1 MKALERRQA
10 ILELLCERRSDTFEN
25 LAFEFSVSKMTIY
38 RDVLE
43 LSLSYPIYTKSGRHE
58 GGVYVAEDYYLGK
71 QYLSS
76 QQKELL
82 ETLSS
87 SVGDNQRKVL
97 ESIIRK
103 FGRPSQL
110 K

>member
-10 ILELLCERRSDTFEN
+10 IIELLCERRIEKIEN
-25 LAFEFSVSKMTIY
+25 LAFEFSVNECTIR
-38 RDVLE
+38 RDIQE
-43 LSLSYPIYTKSGRHE
+43 LSLSYPIYTKTGTY

-71 QYLSS
+71 QYLRSEE
-76 QQKELL
+76 KELL

-87 SVGDNQRKVL
+87 SVGDDQRKIL

-103 FGRPSQL
+103 FGKPN
-110 K
+110 KNK